1 MREVSVLDSTRN
13 DVVVGSRIQVA
24 DSPLTR
30 LIGLMGRNFLEPG
43 TGLLLRPCSSV
54 HTCWM
59 RTSID
64 VLYLNSHLRVIAID
78 IALKPWR
85 VGSVRLRTRMA
96 LELPAG
102 TVARLCIALG
112 DQLAI
117 EDMAPKAATT
127 FCVTGA

>member
-13 DVVVGSRIQVA
+13 GAVVGSRIQVA
-24 DSPLTR
+24 GSPLAR
-30 LIGLMGRNFLEPG
+30 LIGLMARKFLEPG

-54 HTCWM
+54 HICWP
-59 RTSID
+59 RPLIND
-64 VLYLNSHLRVIAID
+64 INLNSHLRVIAIN

-117 EDMAPKAATT
+117 EDMAPKTATT
-127 FCVTGA
+127 LCVTGA

>member
-1 MREVSVLDSTRN
+1 MREVSVIDSTRKGA
-13 DVVVGSRIQVA
+13 VVGSRIQVA
-24 DSPLTR
+24 DSPLAR
-30 LIGLMGRNFLEPG
+30 LIGLMGRNSLEPG

-59 RTSID
+59 CTSID
-64 VLYLNSHLRVIAID
+64 VLYLNSHLRVIAIE

-85 VGSVRLRTRMA
+85 VGSVWLCTRMV

-102 TVARLCIALG
+102 TIARLCIALG

-127 FCVTGA
+127 LCVTGA

>member
-30 LIGLMGRNFLEPG
+30 LIGLMGRNSLEPG
-43 TGLLLRPCSSV
+43 TGLLPRPCSSV

-85 VGSVRLRTRMA
+85 VGSVRLCTRMV